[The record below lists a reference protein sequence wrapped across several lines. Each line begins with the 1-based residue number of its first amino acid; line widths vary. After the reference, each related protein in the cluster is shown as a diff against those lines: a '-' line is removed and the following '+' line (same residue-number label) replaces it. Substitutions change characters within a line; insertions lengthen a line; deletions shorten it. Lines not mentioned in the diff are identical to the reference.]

1 MSEDTLRTP
10 LGLLPI
16 KDLVNTMQE
25 SFNPFFTKIEDADK
39 DLEHYKGIAEDALSA
54 LKEWYETGDCE
65 VLENILGQMELM
77 MQ

>member
-25 SFNPFFTKIEDADK
+25 SFNPFFAKIEAANK
-39 DLEHYKGIAEDALSA
+39 DLKHYKGIAEDAFRA
-54 LKEWYETGDCE
+54 LKEWEETGDCE

-77 MQ
+77 M

>member
-16 KDLVNTMQE
+16 KDLVNDMQE
-25 SFNPFFTKIEDADK
+25 SFDPFFAKIEATKK

-54 LKEWYETGDCE
+54 LKEWYDTGDCD

-77 MQ
+77 M

>member
-16 KDLVNTMQE
+16 KDLVNDMQE
-25 SFNPFFTKIEDADK
+25 SFDPFFAKIEAVNK
-39 DLEHYKGIAEDALSA
+39 DLEHYKGIAEDALRA
-54 LKEWYETGDCE
+54 LKEWYDTGDCD

-77 MQ
+77 M